1 MDSTPV
7 GDRTAALARMLAD
20 ELGGEIAD
28 LARLSAGA
36 SRETWAFACD
46 GDPLILQRN
55 RTGGMSAPIDEPAL
69 LRHAHAGGVTVPE
82 IVRSS
87 STGEHPIGPSFT
99 ISRRVEGESIA
110 RKILR
115 DDEFAVARERFV
127 GDCARELAAI
137 HALDTAPV
145 ASFLSVLDDPVA
157 AQRDTFDVLGD
168 PHPVFELAFRWLE
181 GNRPPMGEPAVV
193 HGDFRMG
200 NFLVGPDGV
209 TAVLDWELAHLGD
222 PAEDLGWLCAR
233 AWRFGG
239 AGAVGG
245 LGTREALVEAYAAA
259 GGRAVSLDTLR
270 WWEVF
275 ATLRWG
281 VITMFM
287 GAEYRSGT
295 SASMEQAAIGR
306 RVVENE
312 YDVLLLLL
320 PELVS

>member
-1 MDSTPV
+1 MSPSDKV
-7 GDRTAALARMLAD
+7 EALRGLLAK

-36 SRETWAFACD
+36 SRETWSFSAD
-46 GDPLILQRN
+46 GEPLILQRN
-55 RTGGMSAPIDEPAL
+55 RVGGMSPPIDEPAL
-69 LRHAHAGGVTVPE
+69 LRHVHAGGVTVPE

-87 STGEHPIGPSFT
+87 AAGDHPIGPSFT
-99 ISRRVEGESIA
+99 ISRRVDGESIA

-127 GDCARELAAI
+127 DDCARELAAI
-137 HALDTAPV
+137 HSLDTAPV
-145 ASFLSVLDDPVA
+145 ADFLPVLDDPVA
-157 AQRDTFDVLGD
+157 SQRDTFDLLGD
-168 PHPVFELAFRWLE
+168 PHPVFELAFRWLDSH
-181 GNRPPMGEPAVV
+181 RPPMGEPTVV

-200 NFLVGPDGV
+200 NFLIGPEGL
-209 TAVLDWELAHLGD
+209 TAVLDWELAHRGD

-245 LGTREALVEAYAAA
+245 LGSREDLVAAYVAA
-259 GGRAVSLDTLR
+259 GGREIPLDTLR
-270 WWEVF
+270 WWEVL

-295 SASMEQAAIGR
+295 SSSMEQAAIGR

-320 PELVS
+320 PELVA